1 MPLVTIDLVKNVFTQ
16 KEKRAMIQRVSEAM
30 IAIEGEGMRDLT
42 WVRINEIEEGDMA
55 IGGQLLTAD
64 SVRLC
69 AADKSNT

>member
-64 SVRLC
+64 SVRLG